1 MRLAAAMVNNSIG
14 FLIVASL
21 LLPMILRP
29 PYCADGYLFWNP
41 VVQKAIQLRNRLF
54 LSSSS
59 SGTSII
65 RTPQAKS
72 EPYPNSN
79 NNELISKE
87 RILLKVKYYNRWSS
101 WCSTSTVT
109 TTSTSTIST
118 NTFCATLF
126 NVRGACRRR
135 KKLMMASDL
144 LLFDNQ
150 QLVPPT
156 KRLE

>member
-1 MRLAAAMVNNSIG
+1 MANNSIG
-14 FLIVASL
+14 LLIVASL
-21 LLPMILRP
+21 LLPMILRS

-54 LSSSS
+54 LSSSE
-59 SGTSII
+59 TKTVI
-65 RTPQAKS
+65 RTPHAKS

-79 NNELISKE
+79 INELISKE

-150 QLVPPT
+150 QLAPSPT